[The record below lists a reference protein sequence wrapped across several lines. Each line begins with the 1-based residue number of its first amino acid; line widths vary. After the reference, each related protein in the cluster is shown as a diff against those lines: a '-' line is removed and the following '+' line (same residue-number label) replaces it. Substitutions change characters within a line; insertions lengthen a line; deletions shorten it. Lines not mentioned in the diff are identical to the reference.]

1 MRHKIEYGLRLLL
14 ATPSRRPHYIRF
26 EISNACNLRCPMCP
40 RDSYKIGDEHMD
52 PAIIYNVCK
61 QLEGDKNEIV
71 LTGWGE
77 PLLHPDFFAITNTLR
92 KFNGRWLI
100 CFTTN
105 GVLLNAPT
113 AKRLSTIPNIQVTVS
128 IDSLDKSHSD
138 RYVGHVGGGNVSKN
152 VENLVEV
159 FRRNSGCGQQV
170 VVQCVIQRGFEAD
183 LARILSWCSEIGIR
197 RLNLVRFEVRHTPKG
212 ERLSLPEEKDF
223 VRHMKVLGKE
233 KGVSVSCANQMGMMT
248 RVATRNDRLC
258 PYFVEAIYVNVNG
271 DVSPC
276 CQLRDISFGNINHY
290 PLDYIWKEGFK
301 VWRKNPLQWCSD
313 CDAMSHLM
321 RQ

>member
-1 MRHKIEYGLRLLL
+1 MRRNIEYGLKLLF

-26 EISNACNLRCPMCP
+26 EISNACNLSCPMCP
-40 RDSYKIGDEHMD
+40 RPSYQIGNEHMNS
-52 PAIIYNVCK
+52 AIIYNVCE
-61 QLEGDKNEIV
+61 QLQGDKNEVV

-77 PLLHPDFFAITNTLR
+77 PLLHPDFFGIIATIR
-92 KFNGRWLI
+92 KFNSIWPI

-105 GVLLNAPT
+105 GVLLNSTWAERLGTT
-113 AKRLSTIPNIQVTVS
+113 ANLQVTVS
-128 IDSLDKSHSD
+128 LDSLDNNCDD
-138 RYVGHVGGGNVSKN
+138 RYAGHVRGTNVSKH
-152 VENLVEV
+152 VETLVEV
-159 FRRNSGCGQQV
+159 FRRNSGHGQQV
-170 VVQCVIQRGFEAD
+170 VVQCVIQQGFEAD
-183 LARILSWCSEIGIR
+183 LNRIISWCGEAGVGR
-197 RLNLVRFEVRHTPKG
+197 VNLVRFEVRHTPKG